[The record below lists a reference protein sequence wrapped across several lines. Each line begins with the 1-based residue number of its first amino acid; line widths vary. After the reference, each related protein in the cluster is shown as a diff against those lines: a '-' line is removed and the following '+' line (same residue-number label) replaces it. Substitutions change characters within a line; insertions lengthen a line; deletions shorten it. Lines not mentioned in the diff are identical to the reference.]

1 MILLFKT
8 LIFQVKHVSSLL
20 ADGTYITQSKI
31 KFHVTKA
38 DDNHKVYCKA
48 SNEITEGQSLQPQI
62 AEVKLTVK
70 FVPVVNVRE
79 KDMAATE
86 GSNLNITCDYYANPQ
101 FPISVTWLKNSRLID
116 TNTSKYLTQSG
127 VSWLIINSIL
137 PSDQGDYSCL
147 IRNSIG
153 EGKPKYPINVQVLTV
168 PQVSLKM
175 YPESPIK
182 ENRKQ
187 NVTLFCDVMRG
198 NPSKLI
204 RVKWYM
210 DGILLTELPRCQNPL
225 ESLCNV
231 DPSKLILE
239 SVNREFVG
247 HYSCEGFNSVGPSP
261 LSTPVELDV
270 LYPPG
275 AGKIIPSQD
284 KIFKNEEVNL
294 TCELSNIGKPKA
306 QKFIWFVQDTVIDGV
321 SSQTWQINPIIL
333 GTQANISCVAFNSV
347 GAGTKG
353 FLAVEVLAKPT
364 FLQNLPPYTGTPVNA
379 NKIEFLC
386 QVECLPSCQIVWL
399 RNEIPIRNQEK
410 NFSIQEK
417 YIPEVL
423 NKGIFPSILSI
434 LTLTPVSRLSNSKD
448 NSNFS
453 CEARSREGAL
463 LLRSV
468 TRFSVEFPPTNL
480 HLSSKELTVL
490 ENTVPGSILCSAEG
504 YPAPIFQWTFNGHV
518 IQKDQLLRFRHN
530 V

>member
-1 MILLFKT
+1 M
-8 LIFQVKHVSSLL
+8 
-20 ADGTYITQSKI
+20 
-31 KFHVTKA
+31 
-38 DDNHKVYCKA
+38 YCKA
-48 SNEITEGQSLQPQI
+48 SNEITEGQALQPQI
-62 AEVKLTVK
+62 AEVKLKVK
-70 FVPVVNVRE
+70 FVPAVNVRE
-79 KDMAATE
+79 KDMAANE

-116 TNTSKYLTQSG
+116 TNTSKYVTQTG

-247 HYSCEGFNSVGPSP
+247 LYSCVGFNSVGQSP

-275 AGKIIPSQD
+275 VGKIIPSQV
-284 KIFKNEEVNL
+284 KLYKNEEVNL

-321 SSQTWQINPIIL
+321 SSQTWLINPIIL

-364 FLQNLPPYTGTPVNA
+364 FLQNLPHYTGTPVKA
-379 NKIEFLC
+379 NKVEFLC

-530 V
+530 VYNINILIFVKNLYLSIFLLIILILNISLMFAYL